1 MKFAVIDLEYFSLSN
16 AKSSF
21 KNLVKF
27 KKILYPEIFQLGCI
41 QFSTK
46 SKKKNKNKPLF

>member
-16 AKSSF
+16 AKSGF

-27 KKILYPEIFQLGCI
+27 QKILYPEIFQLGCI

-46 SKKKNKNKPLF
+46 SEKKNKNKPLF